1 MRRIMIRR
9 VNYSAYE
16 ADQRIAIVSIALR
29 KELVSILNQAMMM
42 GSISVLPSDESYDTD
57 RYSTLNEDS
66 RVLIYLQ

>member
-1 MRRIMIRR
+1 MIK
-9 VNYSAYE
+9 AYE
-16 ADQRIAIVSIALR
+16 ADQRIAIVTIALR

-42 GSISVLPSDESYDTD
+42 GSISVLLSDESYDTD